1 MPLQS
6 KGKSMNLDHMRYFVK
21 LSELRHYTRA
31 AEQLCISQPSLSH
44 AISQLESELGVP
56 LFEKSGRNTVLTRY
70 GEEFLECAQRS
81 LGILDA
87 GMESLQRS
95 AKGEG
100 VVRLGFLRTLGV
112 DFIPKLTSDFISA
125 DPNSGVEFSFHS
137 DLSPGLIDGLLQH
150 KFDLVFCSEPEK
162 SLGLTATP
170 VTSQKL
176 VMIVPNGHPLA
187 DKESIGLAETLGYPA
202 VWFAKGSGLRK
213 VVDGMYEQV
222 GGKPI
227 SVVETEEDEV
237 IAGLVAAGFG
247 IAVVPD
253 MDMLHKL
260 DISVL
265 EITSPPYHRDFFM
278 AWDDS
283 VFMSPAAQRFRSFVL
298 GRASATEK

>member
-1 MPLQS
+1 
-6 KGKSMNLDHMRYFVK
+6 MNLDHLRYFVK

-112 DFIPKLTSDFISA
+112 DFIPKLTSDFIAA

-137 DLSPGLIDGLLQH
+137 DLSSGLIDGLLQH

-187 DKESIGLAETLGYPA
+187 DRESIGLAETIGYPA

-213 VVDGMYEQV
+213 VVDGMYERV

-298 GRASATEK
+298 GRASAIEK

>member
-1 MPLQS
+1 
-6 KGKSMNLDHMRYFVK
+6 MNLDHLRYFVK

-112 DFIPKLTSDFISA
+112 DFIPKLTSDFIAA

-137 DLSPGLIDGLLQH
+137 DLSSGLIDGLLQH

-187 DKESIGLAETLGYPA
+187 DRESIGLAETLGYPA
-202 VWFAKGSGLRK
+202 VWFTKGSGLRK

-298 GRASATEK
+298 GRASAIEK

>member
-1 MPLQS
+1 
-6 KGKSMNLDHMRYFVK
+6 MNLDHLRYFVK

-137 DLSPGLIDGLLQH
+137 DLSSGLIDGLLQH

-187 DKESIGLAETLGYPA
+187 DRESIDLAETLECPA

-222 GGKPI
+222 GGKPTSI
-227 SVVETEEDEV
+227 VETEEDEV

-260 DISVL
+260 NISVL

-278 AWDDS
+278 VQDDS

-298 GRASATEK
+298 GRASTRDK

>member
-1 MPLQS
+1 
-6 KGKSMNLDHMRYFVK
+6 MNLDHLRYFVK

-112 DFIPKLTSDFISA
+112 DFIPKLTSDFIAA

-137 DLSPGLIDGLLQH
+137 DLSSGLIDGLLQH

-187 DKESIGLAETLGYPA
+187 DRESIDLAETLDYPA
-202 VWFAKGSGLRK
+202 VWFAKDSGLRK

-265 EITSPPYHRDFFM
+265 EITSPPYHRDFFI

>member
-1 MPLQS
+1 
-6 KGKSMNLDHMRYFVK
+6 MNLDHLRYFVK

-56 LFEKSGRNTVLTRY
+56 LFEKTGRNTVLTRY

-112 DFIPKLTSDFISA
+112 DFIPKLTSDFMAA
-125 DPNSGVEFSFHS
+125 DPSGNVEFSFHS
-137 DLSPGLIDGLLQH
+137 DLSSGLIDGLLQH

-162 SLGLTATP
+162 SLKLGAAP

-176 VMIVPNGHPLA
+176 VLIVPNGHPLSEQ
-187 DKESIGLAETLGYPA
+187 KSIDLAETLEYPA
-202 VWFAKGSGLRK
+202 VWFAKGSGLRR
-213 VVDGMYEQV
+213 VIDGMYEQV
-222 GGKPI
+222 GGKPA
-227 SVVETEEDEV
+227 SVIETEEDEV

-260 DISVL
+260 DITVL
-265 EITSPPYHRDFFM
+265 EITSPPYRRDFYM
-278 AWDDS
+278 VWDDN

-298 GRASATEK
+298 GRGTMGS

>member
-1 MPLQS
+1 
-6 KGKSMNLDHMRYFVK
+6 MNLDHLRYFVK

-112 DFIPKLTSDFISA
+112 DFIPKLTSDFIAA

-137 DLSPGLIDGLLQH
+137 DLSSGLIDGLLHH

>member
-1 MPLQS
+1 
-6 KGKSMNLDHMRYFVK
+6 MNLDHLRYFVK

-56 LFEKSGRNTVLTRY
+56 LFEKSGRNTILTRY

-112 DFIPKLTSDFISA
+112 DFIPKLTSDFIAA

-137 DLSPGLIDGLLQH
+137 DLSSGLIDGLLQH

-187 DKESIGLAETLGYPA
+187 DRESIGLAETIGYPA

-260 DISVL
+260 NISVL

>member
-1 MPLQS
+1 
-6 KGKSMNLDHMRYFVK
+6 MNLDHLRYFVK

-100 VVRLGFLRTLGV
+100 IVRLGFLRTLGV
-112 DFIPKLTSDFISA
+112 DFIPKLTSDFIAA

-137 DLSPGLIDGLLQH
+137 DLSSGLIDGLLQH
-150 KFDLVFCSEPEK
+150 KFDLVFCSEPEM
-162 SLGLTATP
+162 SLGLTAAP

-187 DKESIGLAETLGYPA
+187 DRGSIGLAETLEYPA

-227 SVVETEEDEV
+227 SVVETEEGEV

-278 AWDDS
+278 VWDDS

-298 GRASATEK
+298 GRASTREK

>member
-1 MPLQS
+1 
-6 KGKSMNLDHMRYFVK
+6 MNLDHLRYFVK

-112 DFIPKLTSDFISA
+112 DFIPKLTSDFIAA

-137 DLSPGLIDGLLQH
+137 DLSSGLIDGLLQH

-187 DKESIGLAETLGYPA
+187 DRESIDLAETLEYPA

-298 GRASATEK
+298 GRASTRNQ

>member
-1 MPLQS
+1 
-6 KGKSMNLDHMRYFVK
+6 MNLDHLRYFVK

-112 DFIPKLTSDFISA
+112 DFIPKLTSDFIAA

-137 DLSPGLIDGLLQH
+137 DLSSGLIDGLLQH

-187 DKESIGLAETLGYPA
+187 DRESIGLAETLGYPA

-222 GGKPI
+222 VGKPI
-227 SVVETEEDEV
+227 SVIETEEDEV

-247 IAVVPD
+247 IAIVPD

-298 GRASATEK
+298 GRASAIEK

>member
-1 MPLQS
+1 
-6 KGKSMNLDHMRYFVK
+6 MNLDHLRYFVK

-56 LFEKSGRNTVLTRY
+56 LFEKTGRNTVLTRY

-112 DFIPKLTSDFISA
+112 DFIPKLTSDFMAA
-125 DPNSGVEFSFHS
+125 DPNSRVEFSFHS
-137 DLSPGLIDGLLQH
+137 DLSSGLIDGLLQH

-162 SLGLTATP
+162 SRGLGAAP

-176 VMIVPNGHPLA
+176 VLIVPNGHPLSERTGI
-187 DKESIGLAETLGYPA
+187 DLAETLEYPA
-202 VWFAKGSGLRK
+202 VWFAKGSGLRR
-213 VVDGMYEQV
+213 VIDGMYEQV
-222 GGKPI
+222 GGKPV

-265 EITSPPYHRDFFM
+265 EITSPPYRRDFYM
-278 AWDDS
+278 VWDDN

-298 GRASATEK
+298 GRATSLMDN

>member
-1 MPLQS
+1 
-6 KGKSMNLDHMRYFVK
+6 MNLDHLRYFVK

-112 DFIPKLTSDFISA
+112 DFIPKLTSDFIAA

-137 DLSPGLIDGLLQH
+137 DLSSGLIDGLLQH
-150 KFDLVFCSEPEK
+150 KFDLVFCSEPER

-187 DKESIGLAETLGYPA
+187 DRGSIGLAETLEYPA

-227 SVVETEEDEV
+227 SVVETEEGEV

-278 AWDDS
+278 VWDDS

-298 GRASATEK
+298 GRASTREK

>member
-1 MPLQS
+1 
-6 KGKSMNLDHMRYFVK
+6 MNLDHLRYFVK

-112 DFIPKLTSDFISA
+112 DFIPKLTSDFIAA

-137 DLSPGLIDGLLQH
+137 DLSSGLIDGLLQH

-187 DKESIGLAETLGYPA
+187 DRESIGLAETIGYPA

-265 EITSPPYHRDFFM
+265 EITSPPYHRDFFI

-298 GRASATEK
+298 GRATATEK

>member
-1 MPLQS
+1 
-6 KGKSMNLDHMRYFVK
+6 MNLDHLRYFVK

-112 DFIPKLTSDFISA
+112 DFIPKLTSDFIAA

-137 DLSPGLIDGLLQH
+137 DLSSGLIDGLLQH

-187 DKESIGLAETLGYPA
+187 DRGSIGLAETLEYPA

-213 VVDGMYEQV
+213 VVDGMYEKV

-278 AWDDS
+278 VWDDS

-298 GRASATEK
+298 GRASTRNQ